1 MSANPLRDW
10 RISNET
16 DGRRT
21 GNRLELL
28 VLVDRTVPLDRSIH
42 P

>member
-1 MSANPLRDW
+1 MSAKPLRNR
-10 RISNET
+10 RIFNET

-21 GNRLELL
+21 GNRVELL
-28 VLVDRTVPLDRSIH
+28 VLVDRTVPLDRSII